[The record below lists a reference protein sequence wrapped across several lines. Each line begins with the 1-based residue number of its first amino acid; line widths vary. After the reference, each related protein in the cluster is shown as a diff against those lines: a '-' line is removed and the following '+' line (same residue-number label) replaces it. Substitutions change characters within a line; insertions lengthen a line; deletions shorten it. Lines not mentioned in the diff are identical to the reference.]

1 MLAIYKRELKSYFT
15 SMMGYVFV
23 AFVLVV
29 VGIYF
34 AAYNLNAYPLIG
46 YTLYN
51 VTFLF
56 LILVPILTMR
66 SLAEEQRNKTD
77 QLLYT
82 SPVSLLGIV
91 IGKFLALISVFGI
104 PVLVICFYPQIL
116 GQYGTVN
123 MPMSYLAIFGFFLLG
138 CAYIAIGM
146 FISSITE
153 SQIIAAVISFV
164 VLMASYQMEG
174 IASFFSDTAV
184 TSLIAFS
191 VLFLLIGIGYGVA
204 ARNVVMPAVLF
215 VLAEAVLGGFYL
227 ANPVWFEG
235 AFAAMLKKLNLAGL
249 SYNMIQSGILDF
261 TNIVFYLSVIGLFLF
276 LTVQSIKKKRW
287 N

>member
-1 MLAIYKRELKSYFT
+1 
-15 SMMGYVFV
+15 
-23 AFVLVV
+23 
-29 VGIYF
+29 
-34 AAYNLNAYPLIG
+34 
-46 YTLYN
+46 
-51 VTFLF
+51 
-56 LILVPILTMR
+56 
-66 SLAEEQRNKTD
+66 
-77 QLLYT
+77 
-82 SPVSLLGIV
+82 
-91 IGKFLALISVFGI
+91 
-104 PVLVICFYPQIL
+104 
-116 GQYGTVN
+116 

-191 VLFLLIGIGYGVA
+191 VLFLLIGVGYGVA

-227 ANPVWFEG
+227 ANSVWFEG

-261 TNIVFYLSVIGLFLF
+261 TNIVFYLSVIGFFLF

>member
-174 IASFFSDTAV
+174 IASFFFRYRSYFSDCF
-184 TSLIAFS
+184 FS
-191 VLFLLIGIGYGVA
+191 FISFNRDWIWSGSKKRGDA
-204 ARNVVMPAVLF
+204 
-215 VLAEAVLGGFYL
+215 GGF
-227 ANPVWFEG
+227 VCIG
-235 AFAAMLKKLNLAGL
+235 GGCAGRIL
-249 SYNMIQSGILDF
+249 PGKSGM
-261 TNIVFYLSVIGLFLF
+261 V
-276 LTVQSIKKKRW
+276 
-287 N
+287 

>member
-1 MLAIYKRELKSYFT
+1 MRAIYKKELKSYFT

-66 SLAEEQRNKTD
+66 SMAEEQRNKTD

-82 SPVSLLGIV
+82 CPVSLFGIV
-91 IGKFLALISVFGI
+91 MGKYLALISVFGI
-104 PVLVICFYPQIL
+104 PVLIICFYPQIL
-116 GQYGTVN
+116 HRYGTVN

-146 FISSITE
+146 FVSSITE

-164 VLMASYQMEG
+164 ALMASYQMEG
-174 IASFFSDTAV
+174 IASFFSNTAI
-184 TSLIAFS
+184 TSFIAFS

-204 ARNVVMPAVLF
+204 ARNFAMPAILF
-215 VLAEAVLGGFYL
+215 AAAEAVTGGLYL
-227 ANPVWFEG
+227 QNPVRFEG
-235 AFAAMLKKLNLAGL
+235 AFAAMLKKLNLASA

-261 TNIVFYLSVIGLFLF
+261 TNIVFYLSVIGFFLF
-276 LTVQSIKKKRW
+276 LTIQSIKKKRW

>member
-1 MLAIYKRELKSYFT
+1 MIAIYKKELRSYFT

-66 SLAEEQRNKTD
+66 SMAEEQRNKTD

-82 SPVSLLGIV
+82 SPVSLFSIV
-91 IGKFLALISVFGI
+91 MGKYLALISVFGV

-116 GQYGTVN
+116 RQYGTVN
-123 MPMSYLAIFGFFLLG
+123 MPMSYLALFGFFLLG
-138 CAYIAIGM
+138 CAYIAIGL
-146 FISSITE
+146 FVSSITE

-174 IASFFSDTAV
+174 IASFFSDTAL
-184 TSLIAFS
+184 TSLLAFS
-191 VLFLLIGIGYGVA
+191 LLFLFICVGYGVA
-204 ARNVVMPAVLF
+204 ARNIVMPVVLF
-215 VLAEAVLGGFYL
+215 VAAEAVTGGFYL
-227 ANPVWFEG
+227 RNPVRFEG
-235 AFAAMLKKLNLAGL
+235 AFAAMLKKLNLAGV

-261 TNIVFYLSVIGLFLF
+261 TNIVFYLSIIGFFLF

>member
-1 MLAIYKRELKSYFT
+1 MIAIYKKELKSYFT

-34 AAYNLNAYPLIG
+34 ASYNLNAYPLIG

-66 SLAEEQRNKTD
+66 SIAEEQRNKTD

-82 SPVSLLGIV
+82 SPVSLISIV

-116 GQYGTVN
+116 KQYGTVN
-123 MPMSYLAIFGFFLLG
+123 MSMSYLAILGFFLLG
-138 CAYIAIGM
+138 CTYIAIGM
-146 FISSITE
+146 FVSSITE

-174 IASFFSDTAV
+174 IASFFSDTAI
-184 TSLIAFS
+184 TSLLAFS
-191 VLFLLIGIGYGVA
+191 ILFLLVCIGYGLA
-204 ARNVVMPAVLF
+204 ARNVAMPVVLF
-215 VLAEAVLGGFYL
+215 VLAEAVLFVFYL
-227 ANPVWFEG
+227 INPIRFEG
-235 AFAAMLKKLNLAGL
+235 AFAMMLKKLNLASA

-261 TNIVFYLSVIGLFLF
+261 TSIVFYLSIIGFFLF

>member
-191 VLFLLIGIGYGVA
+191 VLFLLIGVGYGVA

-215 VLAEAVLGGFYL
+215 VLAGAVLGGFYL
-227 ANPVWFEG
+227 ANSVWFEG

-261 TNIVFYLSVIGLFLF
+261 TNIVFYLSVIGFFLF

>member
-1 MLAIYKRELKSYFT
+1 MIAIYKKELKSYFT

-23 AFVLVV
+23 AFVLVI

-82 SPVSLLGIV
+82 SPVSLLSIV
-91 IGKFLALISVFGI
+91 MGKFLALISVFGI

-116 GQYGTVN
+116 RQYGTVN
-123 MPMSYLAIFGFFLLG
+123 MSMSYLAIFGFFLLG

-146 FISSITE
+146 FVSSITE

-191 VLFLLIGIGYGVA
+191 VLFLLICVIYGMA
-204 ARNVVMPAVLF
+204 ARNIAMPIILF
-215 VLAEAVLGGFYL
+215 ILAEVVTGGLYL
-227 ANPVWFEG
+227 INPVRFEG
-235 AFAAMLKKLNLAGL
+235 AFAAMLKKLNLAGV

-261 TNIVFYLSVIGLFLF
+261 TNIVFYLSVIGFFLF

>member
-164 VLMASYQMEG
+164 VLMVSYQMEG

-191 VLFLLIGIGYGVA
+191 VLFLLIGVGYGVA

-261 TNIVFYLSVIGLFLF
+261 TNIVFYLSVIGFFLF

>member
-1 MLAIYKRELKSYFT
+1 MRAIYKKELKSYFT

-23 AFVLVV
+23 AFVLLV

-66 SLAEEQRNKTD
+66 SLSEEQRNKTD

-82 SPVSLLGIV
+82 SPVSLLSIV
-91 IGKFLALISVFGI
+91 AGKFLALVSVFGI
-104 PVLVICFYPQIL
+104 PVLIICLYPQIL
-116 GQYGTVN
+116 GMYGTVN
-123 MPMSYLAIFGFFLLG
+123 MGMSYLAIFGFFLLG
-138 CAYIAIGM
+138 CSYIAIGL

-164 VLMASYQMEG
+164 VLMASYLMAG
-174 IASFFSDTAV
+174 ISSFFSNTPM

-191 VLFLLIGIGYGVA
+191 VLFLLICIGYGVA
-204 ARNVVMPAVLF
+204 AKNVVMPVALF
-215 VLAEAVLGGFYL
+215 VLAEAVTGGLYL
-227 ANPVWFEG
+227 YDTTLFEG
-235 AFAAMLKKLNLAGL
+235 AFAAMLGKFNLAET
-249 SYNMIQSGILDF
+249 SYNMIQSGILDL
-261 TNIVFYLSVIGLFLF
+261 TSIVFYLSVIGFFLF

>member
-123 MPMSYLAIFGFFLLG
+123 MPMSYLAIFGFFLLDRK
-138 CAYIAIGM
+138 
-146 FISSITE
+146 S
-153 SQIIAAVISFV
+153 V
-164 VLMASYQMEG
+164 V
-174 IASFFSDTAV
+174 
-184 TSLIAFS
+184 
-191 VLFLLIGIGYGVA
+191 
-204 ARNVVMPAVLF
+204 
-215 VLAEAVLGGFYL
+215 
-227 ANPVWFEG
+227 
-235 AFAAMLKKLNLAGL
+235 
-249 SYNMIQSGILDF
+249 
-261 TNIVFYLSVIGLFLF
+261 
-276 LTVQSIKKKRW
+276 
-287 N
+287 

>member
-1 MLAIYKRELKSYFT
+1 MRAIYKKELKSYFT

-66 SLAEEQRNKTD
+66 SLSEEQRNKTD

-82 SPVSLLGIV
+82 SPVSLLSIV
-91 IGKFLALISVFGI
+91 AGKFLALASVFGI
-104 PVLVICFYPQIL
+104 PVLIICLYPQIL
-116 GQYGTVN
+116 KQYGNVD
-123 MPMSYLAIFGFFLLG
+123 MGMSYLAIFGFFLLG
-138 CAYIAIGM
+138 CSYIAIGL
-146 FISSITE
+146 FVSSITE

-164 VLMASYQMEG
+164 VLMASYLMAG
-174 IASFFSDTAV
+174 IASFFSNTAV

-191 VLFLLIGIGYGVA
+191 VLFLLICIGYGVA
-204 ARNVVMPAVLF
+204 ARNIVMPAMLF
-215 VLAEAVLGGFYL
+215 VLAEAVTGGLY
-227 ANPVWFEG
+227 AYNSTMFEG
-235 AFAAMLKKLNLAGL
+235 AFAAMLGKFNLAEG
-249 SYNMIQSGILDF
+249 SYNLIQSGILDL
-261 TNIVFYLSVIGLFLF
+261 TSIVFYLSVIGFFLF

>member
-82 SPVSLLGIV
+82 SPVSLISIV
-91 IGKFLALISVFGI
+91 LGKFLALISVFGI

-116 GQYGTVN
+116 NQYGSVN
-123 MPMSYLAIFGFFLLG
+123 MAMSYLAIFGFFLLG

-174 IASFFSDTAV
+174 IASFFSDTAW
-184 TSLIAFS
+184 TSLVAFS
-191 VLFLLIGIGYGVA
+191 ILFLVVCIIYGMA
-204 ARNVVMPAVLF
+204 AKNVVMPAVLF
-215 VLAEAVLGGFYL
+215 VIAESVTGGIYL
-227 ANPVWFEG
+227 MNPVRFEG
-235 AFAAMLKKLNLAGL
+235 AFAAVLKKLNLAGV

-261 TNIVFYLSVIGLFLF
+261 TNIVFYFSVIGFFLF

>member
-1 MLAIYKRELKSYFT
+1 MIAIYKKELKSYFT

-66 SLAEEQRNKTD
+66 SMAEEQRNKTD

-82 SPVSLLGIV
+82 SPISLFRIV
-91 IGKFLALISVFGI
+91 MGKYLALISVFGI
-104 PVLVICFYPQIL
+104 PVLIICFYPQIL
-116 GQYGTVN
+116 HQYGTVN

-138 CAYIAIGM
+138 CAYISIGM
-146 FISSITE
+146 FLSSITE
-153 SQIIAAVISFV
+153 SQIIAAVLSFV

-174 IASFFSDTAV
+174 IASFFSNTAV
-184 TSLIAFS
+184 TSLLAFS
-191 VLFLLIGIGYGVA
+191 ALFLLICIGYGVA
-204 ARNVVMPAVLF
+204 ARNYAMPVILF
-215 VLAEAVLGGFYL
+215 VLAEAVTGGFYL
-227 ANPVWFEG
+227 SNPVWFEG
-235 AFAAMLKKLNLAGL
+235 AFAAMLEKLNLAGV
-249 SYNMIQSGILDF
+249 SYNMIQSGILDI
-261 TNIVFYLSVIGLFLF
+261 TSMIFYLSIIGFFLF

>member
-1 MLAIYKRELKSYFT
+1 MKAIYKKELKSYFT

-46 YTLYN
+46 YSLYN

-66 SLAEEQRNKTD
+66 SLSEEQRNKTD

-91 IGKFLALISVFGI
+91 LGKYLALVSVFGI
-104 PVLVICFYPQIL
+104 PVLIICLYPQIL
-116 GQYGTVN
+116 RQYGNVD
-123 MPMSYLAIFGFFLLG
+123 MAMSYLAIFGFFLLG
-138 CAYIAIGM
+138 CSYIAVGL

-153 SQIIAAVISFV
+153 SQIIAAVISFI
-164 VLMASYQMEG
+164 VLMASYLMAG
-174 IASFFSDTAV
+174 IASFFSDTAI

-191 VLFLLIGIGYGVA
+191 VLFLVICIGYGVSA
-204 ARNVVMPAVLF
+204 KNIVMLAILF
-215 VLAEAVLGGFYL
+215 VLAETVTVGLYVYNSIL
-227 ANPVWFEG
+227 FEG
-235 AFAAMLKKLNLAGL
+235 AFAAMLGKFNLADG
-249 SYNMIQSGILDF
+249 SYNMIQSGILDL
-261 TNIVFYLSVIGLFLF
+261 TSVVFYLSVIGFFLF

>member
-1 MLAIYKRELKSYFT
+1 MKAIYKKELKSYFT

-66 SLAEEQRNKTD
+66 SLSEEQRNKTD

-82 SPVSLLGIV
+82 SPVSLFSIV
-91 IGKFLALISVFGI
+91 AGKYLALISVFGI
-104 PVLVICFYPQIL
+104 PVLIICFYPQIL
-116 GQYGTVN
+116 HQYGNVD
-123 MPMSYLAIFGFFLLG
+123 MGMSYLAIFGFFLLG
-138 CAYIAIGM
+138 CAYIAIGL

-191 VLFLLIGIGYGVA
+191 VLFFLICAGYGVMA
-204 ARNVVMPAVLF
+204 KNIVMPIFLF
-215 VLAEAVLGGFYL
+215 LVAEAVTVGLYTYRS
-227 ANPVWFEG
+227 VMFEG
-235 AFAAMLKKLNLAGL
+235 AFASMLKKLNLASN
-249 SYNMIQSGILDF
+249 SYNMIQSGILDI
-261 TNIVFYLSVIGLFLF
+261 TSIVFYLSIIGFFLF

>member
-164 VLMASYQMEG
+164 VLMDSYQMEG

-204 ARNVVMPAVLF
+204 ARNIVMPAVLF

-261 TNIVFYLSVIGLFLF
+261 TNIVFYLSVIGFFLF

>member
-261 TNIVFYLSVIGLFLF
+261 TNIVFYLSVIGFFLF

>member
-204 ARNVVMPAVLF
+204 ARNIVMPAVLF

-261 TNIVFYLSVIGLFLF
+261 TNIVFYLSVIGFFLF

>member
-1 MLAIYKRELKSYFT
+1 MTAIYKKELKSYFT

-56 LILVPILTMR
+56 LIFVPILTMR
-66 SLAEEQRNKTD
+66 SMAEEQKNKTD

-82 SPVSLLGIV
+82 SPVSLFHIV
-91 IGKFLALISVFGI
+91 MGKFLALISVFGI
-104 PVLVICFYPQIL
+104 PVLVLCFYPQIL
-116 GQYGTVN
+116 RQYGTVS
-123 MPMSYLAIFGFFLLG
+123 MAMSYLALFGFFLLG
-138 CAYIAIGM
+138 CTYIAIGL

-153 SQIIAAVISFV
+153 SQIIAAVISFA

-174 IASFFSDTAV
+174 IASFFSDTSW
-184 TSLIAFS
+184 TSFLAFS
-191 VLFLLIGIGYGVA
+191 MLFLAVCVGYGAA
-204 ARNVVMPAVLF
+204 ARNIVMPAALF
-215 VLAEAVLGGFYL
+215 VIAEAVTGVLYFL
-227 ANPVWFEG
+227 HPVWFEG
-235 AFAAMLKKLNLAGL
+235 AFAAMLKKLNLASV

-261 TNIVFYLSVIGLFLF
+261 TSIVFYLSVIGFFLF

>member
-191 VLFLLIGIGYGVA
+191 VLFLLIGVGYGVA

-261 TNIVFYLSVIGLFLF
+261 TNIVFYLSVIGFFLF